1 MLQTQTRSTDPAQD
15 EATPQT
21 LSGVDGELAQLRFE
35 VQRLKE
41 EVTLLRTLGAK
52 REASVRRNLPGS
64 IVITADQVDEAQG
77 FHSLERTVGTTFR
90 WTGPANRFFFELL
103 IDRVAGADLLLHGIN
118 FINFERQKNLTL
130 LVDAEPVPVRVDK
143 GGMGIVCHA
152 ALPPRLETAPTQLV
166 FVLPEMLMPED
177 PDDERELG
185 LSFVR
190 LTVTSRV

>member
-1 MLQTQTRSTDPAQD
+1 MSQTRPLPIDLGLD
-15 EATPQT
+15 EPTGPPP
-21 LSGVDGELAQLRFE
+21 SGVEGDVAQLRFE

-52 REASVRRNLPGS
+52 RDAAARRNLPGS
-64 IVITADQVDEAQG
+64 IVVTADQVDEKQG

-118 FINFERQKNLTL
+118 FIDWERQKGVTL
-130 LVDAEPVPVRVDK
+130 LVDAEEVPLAVDK
-143 GGMGIVCHA
+143 GGMGIVGHA
-152 ALPPRLETAPTQLV
+152 VLPPRIETAPTQLV
-166 FVLPEMLMPED
+166 FVLPEMMTPDD
-177 PDDERELG
+177 PSDERELG